1 MASKILK
8 PMRTEIML
16 TTLPVDTNT
25 SYGIRYI
32 YDAKITF
39 VYTYIYIYIYII
51 HIFIEKNE

>member
-32 YDAKITF
+32 YDTKITL
-39 VYTYIYIYIYII
+39 VYTYIYIHNTYIY
-51 HIFIEKNE
+51 